1 MNPWPPLLANCV
13 TTAKVKLNF
22 RRSLLQTFGS
32 QRKKM
37 SFSNRWWRGLGWFKH
52 FEQSFLLFVFSHLQ
66 KSPND
71 LLAFDFSALSATFR
85 IPDTKKREII
95 WPAFCLF
102 LILPLFSP
110 IGSNDQTR
118 RCGALPVQGWLRL
131 EGAEHHQVQLRP
143 VEWSDPA
150 LRAGLLPVS
159 GIHPGWKGRIFLF
172 FWIIFLMKKYL
183 CFTEALK
190 FVTPNDINI
199 SWRFSRLKEGFE
211 PLTTRMVFQT
221 STITSLHW
229 LVGAITLFFKF

>member
-1 MNPWPPLLANCV
+1 MM
-13 TTAKVKLNF
+13 T
-22 RRSLLQTFGS
+22 RSWLIQTF
-32 QRKKM
+32 RAKFPPFRFFTPPKK
-37 SFSNRWWRGLGWFKH
+37 SKWPFGLR
-52 FEQSFLLFVFSHLQ
+52 FLGLKRHIQDSRHE
-66 KSPND
+66 
-71 LLAFDFSALSATFR
+71 
-85 IPDTKKREII
+85 KREII

-172 FWIIFLMKKYL
+172 FWIIFLLKKYL
-183 CFTEALK
+183 CITEAFK
-190 FVTPNDINI
+190 FVTPNDISI

-221 STITSLHW
+221 STSKAHHKITGS
-229 LVGAITLFFKF
+229 ASQN